1 MLEIKERKEQVEREL
16 AEQKSSFEE
25 KDRILEEMRESL

>member
-16 AEQKSSFEE
+16 GEQKSLFEE